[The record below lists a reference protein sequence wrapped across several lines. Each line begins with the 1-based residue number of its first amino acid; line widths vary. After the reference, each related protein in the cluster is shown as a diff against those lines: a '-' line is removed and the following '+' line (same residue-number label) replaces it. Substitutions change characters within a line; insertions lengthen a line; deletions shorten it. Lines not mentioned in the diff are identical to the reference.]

1 MKIEQQ
7 RDKSVAQH
15 NTVLAALAEDFAL
28 MAEKARNPLQLINCY
43 GYVYS
48 SATWQLVAVLRLD
61 LSYALAKHRVIAR
74 EDEESMS
81 GVC

>member
-1 MKIEQQ
+1 
-7 RDKSVAQH
+7 
-15 NTVLAALAEDFAL
+15 
-28 MAEKARNPLQLINCY
+28 
-43 GYVYS
+43 
-48 SATWQLVAVLRLD
+48 LRLD